1 MDFSNTFLNPEIVAV
16 YLPPL
21 IRAAWVTIW
30 VSVLVVLSG
39 LALGAFL
46 AGIRSYQKPWMSLPI
61 VLFADLMRALP
72 PLVLMLLL
80 FFGLPSLGVVLSDWF
95 VLYVVLTL
103 VLAAFVEEIFWA
115 TLTSLPRGQW
125 EAGFATGLSFRQVLM
140 YAIFPQALRM
150 NIPQLVNRSLTISK
164 MTAYGSVIGV
174 KEIVSVAGSAQAFS
188 GSATPLTIAA
198 LVYLVIFFPAML
210 LSRYIEHRYNFD
222 H

>member
-1 MDFSNTFLNPEIVAV
+1 MDFANTFLNPEIVTL

-30 VSVLVVLSG
+30 ISVLIVLSG
-39 LALGAFL
+39 LFLGAVL
-46 AGIRSYQKPWMSLPI
+46 AGIRAHQKPWLSLPI
-61 VLFADLMRALP
+61 VLFVDLMRALP

-95 VLYVVLTL
+95 VLYLVLTL

-115 TLTSLPRGQW
+115 TMTSLPRGQW
-125 EAGFATGLSFRQVLM
+125 EAGFATGLGFGQVLLHV
-140 YAIFPQALRM
+140 IFPQALRM

-188 GSATPLTIAA
+188 GSATPLTMAA

-210 LSRYIEHRYNFD
+210 LSRYIEHRFNYA